1 VQDLMTAV
9 RDSIEDQNRQV
20 DESLFVAMSDPR
32 RPTVAPVREPVP
44 PFLDFAPLQN
54 GTARLKDASARFER
68 AYTKAMGD
76 GGTALDTARVVRL
89 NALLGQAERAL
100 APPEGLSQRPWYRQL
115 LSAPGWYTGYSPKT
129 MPGVREA
136 IEGKRWKEAEAG
148 AAALGQALERQADM
162 LEQAAGVLAP

>member
-1 VQDLMTAV
+1 
-9 RDSIEDQNRQV
+9 
-20 DESLFVAMSDPR
+20 MSDPR

-54 GTARLKDASARFER
+54 GAARLKDASARFER
-68 AYTKAMGD
+68 AYTTAMRD
-76 GGTALDTARVVRL
+76 GGTALDTASVARL

-100 APPEGLSQRPWYRQL
+100 APADGLPRRPWYRQL

-136 IEGKRWKEAEAG
+136 IEDKRWKDAEAA
-148 AAALGQALERQADM
+148 AAALGQALEREAGV

>member
-1 VQDLMTAV
+1 VQDLLTAM

-32 RPTVAPVREPVP
+32 RPIVAPVREPVP

-54 GTARLKDASARFER
+54 GAARLKDASARFER
-68 AYTKAMGD
+68 AYATAMRD
-76 GGTALDTARVVRL
+76 GGTALDTASVARL

-100 APPEGLSQRPWYRQL
+100 APPDGLPRRPWYRQL

-136 IEGKRWKEAEAG
+136 IEDKRWKDAEAA
-148 AAALGQALERQADM
+148 AAALGQALEREAGV